1 MSAYEIYS
9 PKLELTIDKMIYGGD
24 SLSRLPGQEGKPG
37 KAVFVPY
44 TLPGERVRAEI
55 TQERPGFS
63 RAQLEEVLEPSAL
76 RTEPPCPYFG
86 RCGGCQYQHTGYD
99 NQLRIKS
106 DILSETLRRTGKIGL
121 ACEIQTHSSPPLG
134 YRNRTRFHVRAHP
147 EFAIGY
153 FHANSHRLLP
163 VTECPI
169 SSPRINA
176 VLAELW
182 RAGSEKKIPSEVREV
197 EVFADAADEKVLIEI
212 YADEAADQRQFE
224 LFARE
229 FTERTPAV
237 AGVAIFR
244 GTSSQGKALFVHGAS
259 SLDYEV
265 DGKYRVSAGA
275 FFQTNRFLVPKMVEL
290 VTRDRSGKVAFDL
303 YAGVGLFTLPLASRF
318 EQVFAVESSPASA
331 SDLRANAPQNVTVNR
346 QSVEDFLRRSDR
358 NLSPHLVIVDPPRA
372 GLGEAIIRQLASS
385 SAQEIIY
392 VSCDPAT
399 LARDLKQF
407 SAASW
412 KISEMHLLDLFPQ
425 TFHIESLAVLR
436 R

>member
-1 MSAYEIYS
+1 M
-9 PKLELTIDKMIYGGD
+9 ELTIDKMMYGGD
-24 SLSRLPGQEGKPG
+24 GLARFSAREGKPG

-55 TQERPGFS
+55 TQERPGFA

-106 DILSETLRRTGKIGL
+106 DTLSESLRRTGKIEL

-134 YRNRTRFHVRAHP
+134 YRNRTRFHVCAHP

-153 FHANSHRLLP
+153 FHSNSHRLLP
-163 VTECPI
+163 VNECPI
-169 SSPRINA
+169 SSPRVNA
-176 VLAELW
+176 ILAELW
-182 RAGSEKKIPSEVREV
+182 RAGSEKKIPPEVREI
-197 EVFADAADEKVLIEI
+197 EAFADAADEKVLIEI
-212 YADEAADQRQFE
+212 YADERANQKQFE
-224 LFARE
+224 FFAGE
-229 FTERTPAV
+229 FAERTPAV

-244 GTSSQGKALFVHGAS
+244 GASSQRKPLFIHGAS

-265 DGKYRVSAGA
+265 GNEKYRVSAGA

-303 YAGVGLFTLPLASRF
+303 YAGVGLFMLPLARHF
-318 EQVFAVESSPASA
+318 EQVFAVESSEASA
-331 SDLRANAPQNVTVNR
+331 SDLRANAPKNVTVNR
-346 QSVEDFLRRSDR
+346 QSVEDFLRRAGR
-358 NLSPHLVIVDPPRA
+358 NLSADFVVVDPPRA
-372 GLGEAIIRQLASS
+372 GLGEAVTAQLASS
-385 SAQEIIY
+385 TAQEIVY

-407 SAASW
+407 VAAEW
-412 KISEMHLLDLFPQ
+412 KIAEMHLLDVFPQ
-425 TFHIESLAVLR
+425 TFHIESIAVLR